1 MTEQNK
7 AKEAAQMIM
16 GLLILVSGL
25 SITASLF
32 FVVLVLARVAMWVW
46 G

>member
-7 AKEAAQMIM
+7 AKETAQMIM
-16 GLLILVSGL
+16 GV
-25 SITASLF
+25 F
-32 FVVLVLARVAMWVW
+32 FGVVILARVAMWLW